1 VRQPYKKTASHNQ
14 FLQGICFDS
23 CTDRRER
30 GATIAVMAKFKPAK
44 GKARA
49 TPRPPAALPCV
60 VLILVGMVLL
70 GLFLYYVLKN
80 ANG

>member
-1 VRQPYKKTASHNQ
+1 
-14 FLQGICFDS
+14 
-23 CTDRRER
+23 
-30 GATIAVMAKFKPAK
+30 MAKFKPAK

-60 VLILVGMVLL
+60 VLILAGMVLL
-70 GLFLYYVLKN
+70 GIFLYYVLKN